1 MAQPPIAES
10 LLKKLLK
17 EALVEV
23 LDEQR
28 DLIYEIFA
36 EVLEDFMLAQ
46 VLKEGDGVEPEQNDH
61 FFSVMEGKA

>member
-1 MAQPPIAES
+1 MAQSPIAES

-28 DLIYEIFA
+28 DLLYEVFA

-46 VLKEGDGVEPEQNDH
+46 VLKEGEGAEPDQGEH
-61 FFSVMEGKA
+61 FFAVMEGKA